1 MKVVVVGVGKV
12 GSGLIDH
19 LVSLGH
25 SVTALD
31 TNQNALTA
39 FTCSHGEACEVVCTI
54 DPNEAYRA
62 ADAAVLIVPTPEDG
76 DRLSSKY
83 VQGAGEQARALL
95 PKGAPIF
102 IASTLD
108 PRDANELCGSIDAI
122 YTPVFIRLGSVFE
135 DLQNQKYLLVGTFD
149 KERVGDAA
157 RLWKWH
163 FGSRTGM
170 LWYADPCTVAC
181 AKMAIN
187 ATLSSRIAWAND
199 IAERAKA
206 FGAEPGLVLQMVS
219 EDPRVGTGYF
229 KSGMPPGGPCLP
241 RDLDVWTSVP
251 GNGLAEAVLICHRAA
266 RNRVIAK
273 ILEDLASKPVRSI
286 LVVGLTY
293 KEGGL
298 DWTNSLGMEILKE
311 LKGTEYKVYAYDREG
326 TPASMVEKF
335 GATKVEGNAPFN
347 SFDAI
352 VVGFPGYPEAMAK
365 QAKDN
370 SRGLLV
376 VNPWR

>member
-1 MKVVVVGVGKV
+1 MKVVVVGLGKV
-12 GSGLIDH
+12 GGPLAMY
-19 LVSLGH
+19 LQVLGH
-25 SVTALD
+25 DVIGFDVNANQVQMLHREVRSTLD
-31 TNQNALTA
+31 P
-39 FTCSHGEACEVVCTI
+39 H
-54 DPNEAYRA
+54 EAYSS

-83 VQGAGEQARALL
+83 VREAGEEARALL
-95 PKGAPIF
+95 PKGAPIL

-108 PRDANELCGSIDAI
+108 PRDANEVCGSIDAI

-135 DLQNQKYLLVGTFD
+135 DLQNQKYLLVGAFD
-149 KERVGDAA
+149 KARVADAV
-157 RLWKWH
+157 RVWKWH
-163 FGSRTGM
+163 SNHRTGM
-170 LWYADPCTVAC
+170 LWHADPCTVAC

-187 ATLSSRIAWAND
+187 ASLSSRIAWAND

-206 FGAEPGLVLQMVS
+206 FGADPSLVLQMVA
-219 EDPRVGTGYF
+219 EDPRIGGGYL
-229 KSGMPPGGPCLP
+229 KAGYPPGGPCLP
-241 RDLDVWTSVP
+241 RDLDVWTSVQ
-251 GNGLAEAVLICHRAA
+251 GNGIAEAVLIGHRAA

-273 ILEDLASKPVRSI
+273 ILEDLAAKPVRSI

-298 DWTNSLGMEILKE
+298 DWTNALGMEILKE

-335 GATKVEGNAPFN
+335 GATKVEANAPFN

-352 VVGFPGYPEAMAK
+352 IVGFLGYPEEMAK

-376 VNPWR
+376 INPWK

>member
-1 MKVVVVGVGKV
+1 M
-12 GSGLIDH
+12 
-19 LVSLGH
+19 
-25 SVTALD
+25 
-31 TNQNALTA
+31 
-39 FTCSHGEACEVVCTI
+39 
-54 DPNEAYRA
+54 
-62 ADAAVLIVPTPEDG
+62 VLE
-76 DRLSSKY
+76 
-83 VQGAGEQARALL
+83 
-95 PKGAPIF
+95 
-102 IASTLD
+102 
-108 PRDANELCGSIDAI
+108 
-122 YTPVFIRLGSVFE
+122 
-135 DLQNQKYLLVGTFD
+135 
-149 KERVGDAA
+149 
-157 RLWKWH
+157 
-163 FGSRTGM
+163 
-170 LWYADPCTVAC
+170 
-181 AKMAIN
+181 
-187 ATLSSRIAWAND
+187 
-199 IAERAKA
+199 
-206 FGAEPGLVLQMVS
+206 MVS
-219 EDPRVGTGYF
+219 ADPRVGSGYL
-229 KSGMPPGGPCLP
+229 KSGFPPGGPCLP

-335 GATKVEGNAPFN
+335 GATKVESNAPFN

-352 VVGFPGYPEAMAK
+352 IVGFPGYPEAMAK

-376 VNPWR
+376 INPWR

>member
-1 MKVVVVGVGKV
+1 MKVVVVGLGKV
-12 GSGLIDH
+12 GGPLA
-19 LVSLGH
+19 LYLESLGH
-25 SVTALD
+25 KVYGLD
-31 TNQNALTA
+31 VDQKKVSE
-39 FTCSHGEACEVVCTI
+39 FSSKFPCTW
-54 DPNEAYRA
+54 DPQYAYGRM
-62 ADAAVLIVPTPEDG
+62 DAAVLIVPTPEDG

-83 VQGAGEQARALL
+83 VREAGEEARALL
-95 PKGAPIF
+95 PQGAPIF

-135 DLQNQKYLLVGTFD
+135 DLQNQKYLLVGSFE
-149 KERVGDAA
+149 KQSMGEALK
-157 RLWKWH
+157 LWSWH
-163 FGSRTGM
+163 DGIRNGI
-170 LWYADPCTVAC
+170 LWHADPCTVAC

-206 FGAEPGLVLQMVS
+206 FGADPGMVLKMVA
-219 EDPRVGTGYF
+219 EDPRVGGGYLKAGF
-229 KSGMPPGGPCLP
+229 PPGGPCLP

-251 GNGLAEAVLICHRAA
+251 GNGLAEAVLIGHRAA
-266 RNRVIAK
+266 RNRVVAN
-273 ILEDLASKPVRSI
+273 ILDELSSKPVQSI
-286 LVVGLTY
+286 IVVGLTY

-298 DWTNSLGMEILKE
+298 DWTNSLGMEMLKE
-311 LKGTEYKVYAYDREG
+311 LKESNYKVYAYDREG

-335 GATKVEGNAPFN
+335 GASKVDANAPFS

-352 VVGFPGYPEAMAK
+352 IVGFPGYPEEIAK
-365 QAKDN
+365 YAKDN

-376 VNPWR
+376 VNPWK